1 VYPAISP
8 IGTTTI
14 LSELP
19 VSPQVGGTSV
29 ALNATVS
36 PSTATGTVQFE
47 VGGVDIGS
55 PATVSGGAASIST
68 TTLPVGTDALSAVF
82 TPTTPAAFVLGYGSS
97 TGTSSFVVT
106 QPPSAGTTTALG
118 VNPTSSAAGTPVALT
133 GTVTETSSSTP
144 LVSGTGSVNFY
155 DNGSSNSGTVSTS
168 STLLGSAPVETGGTA
183 TLNYGAFGQGAHNIV
198 AQFAPANSATYSAST
213 SADVLYTATA
223 PAAAPDPQTLNV
235 TIPAGAITI
244 TTPYTQTNPLSF
256 GTAGLNGA
264 QSAFVAGAPF
274 GSASNVG
281 SGVTITDTR
290 ADDQSWTASALVTNF
305 TSTGGTINGQNL
317 TFTGVEPAY
326 ITGNALQSGDVSTQ
340 DIINHAVYPAS
351 ATGNDGLGGTLPH
364 AFASAVAGTPVGL
377 TAVDGSVNI
386 YGNLTLTAPT
396 STPSGLYTA
405 TLTFT
410 IA

>member
-1 VYPAISP
+1 VH
-8 IGTTTI
+8 
-14 LSELP
+14 
-19 VSPQVGGTSV
+19 
-29 ALNATVS
+29 
-36 PSTATGTVQFE
+36 
-47 VGGVDIGS
+47 
-55 PATVSGGAASIST
+55 
-68 TTLPVGTDALSAVF
+68 
-82 TPTTPAAFVLGYGSS
+82 
-97 TGTSSFVVT
+97 
-106 QPPSAGTTTALG
+106 
-118 VNPTSSAAGTPVALT
+118 
-133 GTVTETSSSTP
+133 
-144 LVSGTGSVNFY
+144 FY
-155 DNGSSNSGTVSTS
+155 DNGSDTSGTVSTS
-168 STLLGSAPVETGGTA
+168 STLLGSAPVGTGGTA

-198 AQFAPANSATYSAST
+198 AQFAPSNTATYSAST
-213 SADVLYTATA
+213 SANVLYTATA

-235 TIPAGAITI
+235 TIPAGSITI
-244 TTPYTQTNPLSF
+244 TTPYTPANPLSF
-256 GTAGLNGA
+256 GTAGLNSN